1 MRLHGVLISIY
12 IILVMFFSSFETI
25 GVTCVLVVFCNF
37 VFFKKYLHFR
47 AAFTMG
53 EEVGVTFP
61 GGWGPVGPCGNDSC
75 LQRWGKFAGIVYQ
88 VPRDV
93 PVGGF
98 NKSKIYK
105 Q

>member
-1 MRLHGVLISIY
+1 
-12 IILVMFFSSFETI
+12 
-25 GVTCVLVVFCNF
+25 
-37 VFFKKYLHFR
+37 
-47 AAFTMG
+47 MG